1 MVHNLNFLYSV
12 YGKIKA
18 ANIMQE
24 LKIKKNDLN
33 LKIFIDDFPDLSLF
47 PDSDL
52 NLLISD
58 LEIEISNCI
67 EKKNN
72 KINKIIVKEKNS
84 VPP

>member
-1 MVHNLNFLYSV
+1 VFTD
-12 YGKIKA
+12 KIKE

-24 LKIKKNDLN
+24 LKIKKNNLD
-33 LKIFIDDFPDLSLF
+33 LKIFIDDFPDFSLI
-47 PDSDL
+47 PNSDL

-58 LEIEISNCI
+58 LELEISSCI

-72 KINKIIVKEKNS
+72 KKNKLIIKEEKR